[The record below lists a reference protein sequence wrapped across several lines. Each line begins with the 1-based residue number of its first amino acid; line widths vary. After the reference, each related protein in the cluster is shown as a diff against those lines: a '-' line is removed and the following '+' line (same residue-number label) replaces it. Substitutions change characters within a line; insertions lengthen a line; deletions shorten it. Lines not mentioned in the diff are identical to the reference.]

1 MQNQVSQDIYNAAI
15 LKKVLVETLLDFAV
29 KDMKEHGRL
38 LILKERLVKIIGT
51 NEKLDIKTLA
61 LF

>member
-1 MQNQVSQDIYNAAI
+1 
-15 LKKVLVETLLDFAV
+15 LVETLLDFAV

>member
-1 MQNQVSQDIYNAAI
+1 
-15 LKKVLVETLLDFAV
+15 LVETLLDFAV

-51 NEKLDIKTLA
+51 NAKLDIKTLA